1 MRDNLERVTIVLG
14 KEQHQRY
21 KDYSK
26 KYHSSVSQFLRH
38 AAENEMNQD
47 NGVEELM
54 LRPIFE
60 RLEKTNTD
68 VQIIQR
74 TLQKL
79 EKEIDSIAEQKRRKD
94 EYIANH
100 IEELLLSSRTKLSIP
115 EIAGYL
121 PYEQEAIIRGIEK
134 LEERFIITRIKQ
146 VNGISKWMIQG
157 DSNYNH

>member
-14 KEQHQRY
+14 KEQHQRF

-26 KYHSSVSQFLRH
+26 KYHGSVSQFLRH
-38 AAENEMNQD
+38 AGENELDEND
-47 NGVEELM
+47 GVDDFK

-60 RLEKTNTD
+60 QLEKTSTN
-68 VQIIQR
+68 VQVMQR

-100 IEELLLSSRTKLSIP
+100 IEELLLSSKNKLSIP

-121 PYEQEAIIRGIEK
+121 PYEQEMIIRGIEK
-134 LEERFIITRIKQ
+134 LEERFVIVRIKQ
-146 VNGISKWMIQG
+146 VNGMSKWKIRG
-157 DSNYNH
+157 DSNDNN